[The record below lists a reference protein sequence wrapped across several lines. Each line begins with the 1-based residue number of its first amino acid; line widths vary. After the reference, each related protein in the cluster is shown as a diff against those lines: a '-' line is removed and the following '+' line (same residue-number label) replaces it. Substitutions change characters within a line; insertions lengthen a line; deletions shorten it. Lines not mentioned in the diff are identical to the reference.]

1 MILLCSFLLL
11 IFIGLPV
18 VFAFGISGLVYI
30 LSLTRFSGNL
40 VTTVSF
46 SQLDSFALMA
56 VPFFIFAGDIM
67 RYGGVSSRLVGFT
80 KSLFKTSTSA
90 VGTITI
96 VASAFFGAISG
107 AAVATVAAIGGIMMP
122 EMKKNGYRPEY
133 AAALS
138 SAAGYLGI
146 LIPPSIPMVVY
157 GVTANAS
164 IGNLFIAGIIPGLL
178 AMIAMILVNRHMHRK
193 YLDEKQAEKSMEES
207 GRVKLFSSFMR
218 AFPGLLMP
226 VIILGGIYG
235 GIFTATEAA
244 AVAIM
249 YGLFVGIFVYK
260 EIRFRDILRIAVGS
274 AITSAKILFIIA
286 LAGFFSRVMTLI
298 HLPHEISAAILGL
311 TSSKEALLFMI
322 MLLFLLLGM
331 VMETSCAILIVT
343 PILLP
348 VAVSA
353 GINPIHLGIIMVF
366 DLAIGVIT
374 PPMAVNMFVGS
385 QISGVPVAKM
395 IKPIMPFVLVSMLL
409 LLAVVYIPKLSLLF
423 IGG

>member
-1 MILLCSFLLL
+1 
-11 IFIGLPV
+11 
-18 VFAFGISGLVYI
+18 
-30 LSLTRFSGNL
+30 
-40 VTTVSF
+40 
-46 SQLDSFALMA
+46 
-56 VPFFIFAGDIM
+56 
-67 RYGGVSSRLVGFT
+67 
-80 KSLFKTSTSA
+80 
-90 VGTITI
+90 
-96 VASAFFGAISG
+96 
-107 AAVATVAAIGGIMMP
+107 
-122 EMKKNGYRPEY
+122 
-133 AAALS
+133 
-138 SAAGYLGI
+138 
-146 LIPPSIPMVVY
+146 MVVY

-164 IGNLFIAGIIPGLL
+164 IGNLFIAGIIPGIL
-178 AMIAMILVNRHMHRK
+178 AMLAMILVNRHMHRK
-193 YLDEKQAEKSMEES
+193 YLDRKQAEKSMKDS
-207 GRVKLFSSFMR
+207 GKVKLFSSFTR

-260 EIRFRDILRIAVGS
+260 EIRLKDILRIAVGS

-298 HLPHEISAAILGL
+298 HLPHEISGAILGL

-353 GINPIHLGIIMVF
+353 GINPIHLGIIMVV

-409 LLAVVYIPKLSLLF
+409 LLAVVYIPELSLLF